1 MPRYFFD
8 IDDAGSGPDTVG
20 TELKDLTEAKCEG
33 VKMAGR
39 IICDQASQFW
49 DRAEWNMT
57 VSDETRLT
65 MFTLHV
71 VGIES
76 AAASK
81 PPRP

>member
-1 MPRYFFD
+1 VPRYFFD
-8 IDDAGSGPDTVG
+8 IDDAVPDTEG
-20 TELKDLTEAKCEG
+20 TEIKDLTEAKCEA

-39 IICDQASQFW
+39 IICDQAADFW

-71 VGIES
+71 VGVQA
-76 AAASK
+76 AAASGPRK
-81 PPRP
+81 P